1 MAKKRKEKVVYIP
14 NQLVYQQTFY
24 NHGENDYLH
33 NKHLSQQ
40 YQYKL
45 AKKKK

>member
-14 NQLVYQQTFY
+14 NQLYYQRTFF
-24 NHGENDYLH
+24 NLGENDYLH
-33 NKHLSQQ
+33 NKHLSKQ

>member
-1 MAKKRKEKVVYIP
+1 MSKKRKEKVVYIP
-14 NQLVYQQTFY
+14 NQLYYQNTFY
-24 NHGENDYLH
+24 NRGENDYLH
-33 NKHLSQQ
+33 NKNLSRQ

>member
-14 NQLVYQQTFY
+14 DQLAYQQTFCKQ
-24 NHGENDYLH
+24 GENDYVH